1 LKPGV
6 RGARGLRARLL
17 AAFTAVAVLTSV
29 LTAGIAY
36 LLVRR
41 AVLQRTQDAVVNE
54 VRSTLEQTVPA
65 QLPTP
70 YGQEVL
76 RPIGQV
82 LVRPGRQVWVVGPRR
97 DWHPFGESYD
107 LRIPASLLEA
117 TLATPTPRRMNFQRV
132 SSAGEPYLVVGT
144 PLLAARNNGTA
155 DTSISVFVVVSLRK
169 EAGDLRQ
176 VAWSAAVGGAVAA
189 AVAALLALLAARSVL
204 LPVRRLGRAARELG
218 DGRLDTR
225 VPAHGRDEL
234 AELAR
239 TFNDTADALQR
250 NVAELRAMEAAA
262 RRFVADVSHELRTPL
277 TAMTAVAETLDE
289 EAAVLPE
296 SAVTAAGLVAEETRR
311 LRTLV
316 EHLIEV
322 SRFDAGAATLVLDD
336 VDAGELVAECLRR
349 RGWEHDVS
357 ADLADGVRARLD
369 PRRFDVI
376 VANLVGNALRH
387 GAPPV
392 TVRLWASDQSLMLR
406 VTDHG
411 PGIPAALRPH
421 VFDRFVKADAARAR
435 SDGSGLGLA
444 IARANAERHGGRLYL
459 LDAENTA
466 FELRLPLTS
475 AAEDECEG

>member
-1 LKPGV
+1 MKRPG
-6 RGARGLRARLL
+6 GLRIRLI

-65 QLPTP
+65 QLPSP

-107 LRIPASLLEA
+107 LRIPASLLRA
-117 TLATPTPRRMNFQRV
+117 MQVSGRMMFQRV
-132 SSAGEPYLVVGT
+132 GWGGKPYLVVGT

-262 RRFVADVSHELRTPL
+262 HRFVADVSHELRTPL
-277 TAMTAVAETLDE
+277 TAMTAVADTLDE
-289 EAAVLPE
+289 EAAALPE

-336 VDAGELVAECLRR
+336 VDADELVAECLRR
-349 RGWEHDVS
+349 RGWEHDVR

-369 PRRFDVI
+369 PRRFDMI

-392 TVRLWASDQSLMLR
+392 TVRLWAADQTLMLR

-411 PGIPAALRPH
+411 PGIPAEVRPH

-444 IARANAERHGGRLYL
+444 IARANAERHGGRLDL

-475 AAEDECEG
+475 AAEDDECEG